1 MQKNYLDCLAV
12 FGVGGAHPGGLQLTK
27 TMLADEEFD
36 GNIVVLDA
44 GCGTGQT
51 AEYLAKNNDCKI
63 LAVDNNP
70 LMIEKAVKRL
80 ARLNKNIWTE
90 IADIESLAYE
100 NDLIDVVLSESVIA
114 FTTPAISIPE
124 LSRVLK
130 KGGRLFAIEMV
141 LEQPVSDE
149 EKEIIMEFYGME
161 QLWTESEWENA
172 FLQAGLRVQSIERP
186 RLENTVN
193 HESAS
198 DFLLSDSIDEAY
210 YDMLDKHLIVTE
222 NYKSQLGFRIFKC
235 TK

>member
-1 MQKNYLDCLAV
+1 MEKTYLDCLAV
-12 FGVGGAHPGGLQLTK
+12 LGVGGAHPGGLQLTK

-36 GNIVVLDA
+36 ENIVVLDA

-51 AEYLAKNNDCKI
+51 AEYLAKISDCKI

-70 LMIEKAVKRL
+70 IMIEKAVKRL
-80 ARLNKNIWTE
+80 ARMNKKIRPE
-90 IADIESLAYE
+90 IADIQNLPYE

-114 FTTPAISIPE
+114 FTTPANSIPE
-124 LSRVLK
+124 LSRVLI

-149 EKEIIMEFYGME
+149 EKANIMEFYGME
-161 QLWTESEWENA
+161 QLWTVSEWENA
-172 FLQAGLRVQSIERP
+172 FLQAGLRIQSIERP
-186 RLENTVN
+186 TLESTVN

-210 YDMLDKHLIVTE
+210 YDLLNKHVAVTE

-235 TK
+235 MK